1 MPDFMRIKSRRR
13 IFRSLVVVFDK
24 PATDRR
30 TRTSVVIIQ
39 QGPRAVRSC
48 TDICRSAI
56 IDQGQSP
63 FLIDTAS
70 KTHGSPNGGGRSMS
84 SRCRNIQGV
93 IKPKSQAQAH
103 PQSPAGN
110 HVFSIEFTSR
120 PLPRTIAKRIG
131 SPTRAERASKQDCNL
146 RISITSLGPLQH
158 SPQTSANN
166 NAIRRVKSLQRSQ
179 LYAHKP
185 AETRPNGQ
193 SKQLALE
200 KLSFQCKIRKAKF
213 GSKTWQ
219 LKSLRSRSRRAE

>member
-93 IKPKSQAQAH
+93 NKPKSQAQAH

-131 SPTRAERASKQDCNL
+131 SPTRAERASKARL
-146 RISITSLGPLQH
+146 
-158 SPQTSANN
+158 
-166 NAIRRVKSLQRSQ
+166 
-179 LYAHKP
+179 
-185 AETRPNGQ
+185 
-193 SKQLALE
+193 
-200 KLSFQCKIRKAKF
+200 
-213 GSKTWQ
+213 Q
-219 LKSLRSRSRRAE
+219 LKNQHHVPWPFCRTARKRRPTTPSGVSNHFSAPNFMRINPQKPDQTANQNS